1 MMSQLHWTGAAILL
15 GMAVLSDGAARPRRH
30 TILGLADLDR
40 QRVLAPEPRQPAPA
54 AAPRAV
60 QSAEDTHS
68 APNPLWQEREQH
80 PQRSRHRA
88 PATCGHCSRTVG
100 DLEWDAAVPWAGV
113 VLRPAAGGGSQPVPS
128 GTRLRC
134 GHCGGPVFAE
144 CPELVFEHPSVVAAP
159 TRRGRPRRTPTCQA
173 S

>member
-1 MMSQLHWTGAAILL
+1 MMSKLHWTGAAILL

-30 TILGLADLDR
+30 TLLSLADLAR
-40 QRVLAPEPRQPAPA
+40 QRGLDPEPRQPAPA
-54 AAPRAV
+54 APPQAV
-60 QSAEDTHS
+60 QSAEDTHL
-68 APNPLWQEREQH
+68 APSPPGKEPEQR
-80 PQRSRHRA
+80 PQRSRHPT

-113 VLRPAAGGGSQPVPS
+113 VLRPAAGGGSPPVPS
-128 GTRLRC
+128 GTPLRC

-144 CPELVFEHPSVVAAP
+144 CPELVFERPSVVAAP
-159 TRRGRPRRTPTCQA
+159 TRKERPCRTPTCRA